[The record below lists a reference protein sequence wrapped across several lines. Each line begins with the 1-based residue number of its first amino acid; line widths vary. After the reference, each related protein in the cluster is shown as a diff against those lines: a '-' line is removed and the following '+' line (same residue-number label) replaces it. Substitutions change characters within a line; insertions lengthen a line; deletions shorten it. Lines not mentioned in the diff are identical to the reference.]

1 MANKPDHKK
10 NMEEILGEKL
20 ADETVSLIQ
29 FFHDVAISTSTASRT
44 TRRHSQAN
52 FPNRCTESRVLDVSG
67 FAQTQ
72 ENGRNVFKLTN
83 FLCPAGEVFSL
94 PINIVATP
102 ISRKPFFLTVTHTL
116 INNGTDVEITVF
128 SWNAN
133 GAAAPGVPFN
143 WRCRVEHPH
152 VIL

>member
-1 MANKPDHKK
+1 MAKPDNKK
-10 NMEEILGEKL
+10 NIEEILGEKL
-20 ADETVSLIQ
+20 SDETLPLIQ
-29 FFHDVAISTSTASRT
+29 FFHDVAISTNTPSRT

-52 FPNRCTESRVLDVSG
+52 FPNRCTVSRVLDVSG
-67 FAQTQ
+67 FAQTL
-72 ENGRNVFKLTN
+72 ENGRNVFKLSD

-102 ISRKPFFLTVTHTL
+102 ISRKPFFLTVTHIL

-133 GAAAPGVPFN
+133 GAPAPGIPFN